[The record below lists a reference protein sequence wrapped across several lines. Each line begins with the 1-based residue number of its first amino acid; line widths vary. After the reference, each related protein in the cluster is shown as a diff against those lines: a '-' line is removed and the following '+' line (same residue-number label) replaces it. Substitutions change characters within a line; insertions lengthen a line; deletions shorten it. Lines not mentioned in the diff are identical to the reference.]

1 MLAAPKTLR
10 ITPAPADLAR
20 LYPWLDEAAAPLGLS
35 KQLMNSMHVALE
47 EAVMNVVMHGFA
59 PEHVQEIFIQFAS
72 EAAKA
77 VIVVEDAG
85 RPFDVTLATE
95 KSRPGSLLDA
105 EPGGLGIKLLR
116 HYCKDISYERK
127 SGCNRLTLGFSR

>member
-1 MLAAPKTLR
+1 MPAETLR

-20 LYPWLDEAAAPLGLS
+20 LYPWLDEAAAPLALP
-35 KQLMNSMHVALE
+35 KPLLNSMHVALE

-59 PEHVQEIFIQFAS
+59 PEHVQEIFIHFTP
-72 EAAKA
+72 EPEKA

-85 RPFDVTLATE
+85 KPFDVTQAAE
-95 KSRPGSLLDA
+95 KARPESLLDA

-116 HYCKDISYERK
+116 HYCKDISYARE
-127 SGCNRLTLGFSR
+127 SGRNRLTLGFPL